1 MSFKQQ
7 FTSFSI
13 HASSGHSK
21 GPEGAVC
28 DLSVI
33 HLINCFN

>member
-1 MSFKQQ
+1 MSLKQQ
-7 FTSFSI
+7 VI

-21 GPEGAVC
+21 GPEGAAGGAVC

-33 HLINCFN
+33 QLINCFN